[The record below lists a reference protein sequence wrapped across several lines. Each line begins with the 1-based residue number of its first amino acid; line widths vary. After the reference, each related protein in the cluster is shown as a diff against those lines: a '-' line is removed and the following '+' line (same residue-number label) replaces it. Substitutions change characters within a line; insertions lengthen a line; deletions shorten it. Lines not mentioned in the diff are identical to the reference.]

1 MNRKH
6 WFLALAA
13 ALLLMLFCGA
23 ALAADDPLTV
33 SMALETNKFTEP
45 KEITVSISV
54 TNVGESDLPGPV
66 TLYYP
71 SGKQVDEFG
80 TPTLSVGNSK
90 SWTGKWKVT
99 QAELDAGRITFKIRY
114 SLYND
119 EGELVYKAKNF
130 SKTIIYTGGAPEL
143 RSTGKSSPPP
153 PRRIRRSPSPM
164 RSRTPARWR

>member
-13 ALLLMLFCGA
+13 ALLLVLFCGAA

-80 TPTLSVGNSK
+80 TPPSASATASPGPANGRSPRRSWTRGASPSK
-90 SWTGKWKVT
+90 SATPFTMTKGSWFTRP
-99 QAELDAGRITFKIRY
+99 RISPR
-114 SLYND
+114 
-119 EGELVYKAKNF
+119 
-130 SKTIIYTGGAPEL
+130 P
-143 RSTGKSSPPP
+143 SSIPAA
-153 PRRIRRSPSPM
+153 RRS
-164 RSRTPARWR
+164 